1 MGFSSTVQQDLRT
14 ITEGAGLVVAPEGML
29 AMPTGIII
37 GERQHSGGGDID
49 ITYEYTPELA
59 ALISETTAGLLGIT
73 TAAVE
78 GIFAAQETASEQA
91 ASASEQAAAVT
102 EQAMLGEETSAFVKY
117 LPYVIIAFLAFIYLI
132 RK

>member
-1 MGFSSTVQQDLRT
+1 MGSWSQTTQQDLRT

-29 AMPTGIII
+29 AMPTSIIV
-37 GERQHSGGGDID
+37 GDRPGGTGNVD

-59 ALISETTAGLLGIT
+59 ASVSELTAGLMGIT
-73 TAAVE
+73 TAAME
-78 GIFAAQETASEQA
+78 GIFAAQETTSG
-91 ASASEQAAAVT
+91 QAAAVT

-117 LPYVIIAFLAFIYLI
+117 LPYVIIAFLAFIYLT